1 MLKSYYSVLNKWNNK
16 DIPVEYERYI
26 KMIIEF

>member
-16 DIPVEYERYI
+16 DISVEYERYI
-26 KMIIEF
+26 KMIIEV